1 MRPRPS
7 ALPAAFLAA
16 LLAAAT
22 PARAAGPL
30 TLDDALAL
38 AARRN
43 ADLRTARADVES
55 ARADAASARAGLL
68 PRLDLSGTAGHEYL
82 GAAGGSASVTGY
94 AQPALDAPAYTVGL
108 QASQPLLDLPRKR
121 ALEQAGH
128 GLRATER
135 LQDEASL
142 AVAFLVTQR
151 FYALVKQERSLEVLR
166 KTADRS
172 GELVARADALFA
184 AGRTPKSDTYGARV
198 NLQSDRIAVEAQEL
212 QVAQA
217 RSALSDALGL
227 QDPEDLPIS
236 APPELDRPVPTEP
249 PPPLGDL
256 VARARER
263 RPTLRANAARLDAA
277 RAGVGVAEAGRYPTV
292 NLEASYSRSSSRLF
306 GRDGAV
312 GDPTRAYTAV
322 GQVVLGWN
330 LFQGFGTRAEVQRA
344 EAGVARAEAGAEKD
358 QGAVVR
364 EVTDA
369 RAAVVSL
376 ARKERL
382 AEESLRVARDGLRL
396 ATERFAAGLA
406 SQLEE
411 RDASLKLSQA
421 ELTLLETRIDHAV
434 ARADLARAVGG
445 TT

>member
-1 MRPRPS
+1 
-7 ALPAAFLAA
+7 
-16 LLAAAT
+16 
-22 PARAAGPL
+22 
-30 TLDDALAL
+30 
-38 AARRN
+38 
-43 ADLRTARADVES
+43 
-55 ARADAASARAGLL
+55 
-68 PRLDLSGTAGHEYL
+68 
-82 GAAGGSASVTGY
+82 
-94 AQPALDAPAYTVGL
+94 
-108 QASQPLLDLPRKR
+108 
-121 ALEQAGH
+121 
-128 GLRATER
+128 
-135 LQDEASL
+135 
-142 AVAFLVTQR
+142 
-151 FYALVKQERSLEVLR
+151 
-166 KTADRS
+166 
-172 GELVARADALFA
+172 
-184 AGRTPKSDTYGARV
+184 
-198 NLQSDRIAVEAQEL
+198 
-212 QVAQA
+212 
-217 RSALSDALGL
+217 
-227 QDPEDLPIS
+227 
-236 APPELDRPVPTEP
+236 
-249 PPPLGDL
+249 

>member
-1 MRPRPS
+1 MRPLPS
-7 ALPAAFLAA
+7 ALLLA
-16 LLAAAT
+16 LLAAAA

-43 ADLRTARADVES
+43 ADLLAARADVES
-55 ARADAASARAGLL
+55 ARADAASARAALL
-68 PRLDLSGTAGHEYL
+68 PRLDLSGAAGHQFL
-82 GAAGGSASVTGY
+82 GAAGGSASLTGFE
-94 AQPALDAPAYTVGL
+94 QPALDAPAYTLGL
-108 QASQPLLDLPRKR
+108 QATQPLLDLPRR
-121 ALEQAGH
+121 RGLERAGH

-135 LQDEASL
+135 LQDEAAL

-151 FYALVKQERSLEVLR
+151 FYALVKEERSLEVLR

-172 GELVARADALFA
+172 AELVGRSDALFA
-184 AGRTPKSDTYGARV
+184 AGRAPKSDTYGVRV
-198 NLQSDRIAVEAQEL
+198 NLQSDRIAVEAQQL
-212 QVAQA
+212 RVAQA
-217 RSALSDALGL
+217 RSALAEVLGVQDAEELR
-227 QDPEDLPIS
+227 PA

-249 PPPLGDL
+249 PPPLEEL

-263 RPTLRANAARLDAA
+263 RPSLRVGEARLEAART
-277 RAGVGVAEAGRYPTV
+277 GVELAQAGRYPTV
-292 NLEASYSRSSSRLF
+292 SLEASYSRSSTRLF
-306 GRDGAV
+306 GQDGAV

-344 EAGVARAEAGAEKD
+344 EAGVARAQAGAEKD
-358 QGAVVR
+358 HGAVVR

-382 AEESLRVARDGLRL
+382 AEEGLRVARDGLRL

>member
-1 MRPRPS
+1 MRPLPS
-7 ALPAAFLAA
+7 A
-16 LLAAAT
+16 LLAAVLLAAAA

-43 ADLRTARADVES
+43 ADLLTARADVES
-55 ARADAASARAGLL
+55 ARADAASAKAALL
-68 PRLDLSGTAGHEYL
+68 PRLDLSGTAGHQYL
-82 GAAGGSASVTGY
+82 GAAGGSASLGGFP
-94 AQPALDAPAYTVGL
+94 QPALDAPSYTLGL
-108 QASQPLLDLPRKR
+108 QASQPLLDLGRR
-121 ALEQAGH
+121 RSLEQAGH
-128 GLRATER
+128 GLRASER
-135 LQDEASL
+135 LQDEAALSI
-142 AVAFLVTQR
+142 AFLVTQR
-151 FYALVKQERSLEVLR
+151 FYELVKQERTLEVLR

-172 GELVARADALFA
+172 AELVARADALFA
-184 AGRTPKSDTYGARV
+184 AGRSPKSDTYGARV
-198 NLQSDRIAVEAQEL
+198 NLQSDRIAVEAQGL
-212 QVAQA
+212 RVAQA
-217 RSALSDALGL
+217 RSALAEALGQQDGEEL
-227 QDPEDLPIS
+227 QAS
-236 APPELDRPVPTEP
+236 APPEIDRPVPTEP
-249 PPPLGDL
+249 PPPLEEL

-263 RPTLRANAARLDAA
+263 RPALRAGEARLAAARTGVEVAQ
-277 RAGVGVAEAGRYPTV
+277 AGNYPTV
-292 NLEASYSRSSSRLF
+292 SLEASYSRSSTRLV

-312 GDPTRAYTAV
+312 GDPIRAYTAV

-330 LFQGFGTRAEVQRA
+330 LFQGFGTRAELQRA
-344 EAGVARAEAGAEKD
+344 EAGVARAQAGAEKD

-369 RAAVVSL
+369 RSAVSTL